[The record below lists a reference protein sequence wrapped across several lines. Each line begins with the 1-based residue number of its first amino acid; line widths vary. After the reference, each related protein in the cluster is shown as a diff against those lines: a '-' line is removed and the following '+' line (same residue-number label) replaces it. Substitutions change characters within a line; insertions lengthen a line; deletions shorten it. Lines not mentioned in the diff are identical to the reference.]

1 PIFVKSFYVHTS
13 NGDGNYQ
20 PDRLKITFS
29 EEGGVEHATT
39 PDSTARNDGW
49 SVIPC
54 PSRRKIERIELSIE
68 SNHDGGCD
76 CRVRNIAVEQLKG
89 VLEEDKKQIHLKSLA
104 KDFLK
109 IIPSVIL
116 GKDEKEEKPQL
127 IAEEKEG
134 IPPDCSVKCSSISLP
149 AHEIILRCRISNFD
163 KFWDDSARV
172 LDLSQYDDVSI
183 RGILMYVYSGCADL
197 IIASLLKSMAEVEDE
212 KCEDKADMVSSVS
225 SELLKKAI
233 KSTQHLYSIA
243 KDLGV
248 IGVLEFCHDFIA
260 RNLKPSELDIETVK
274 FVIETKSEILHE
286 IVAAFIL
293 HLPFPKMK
301 ALLAQIDDS
310 SVRKM
315 VELHLKSEIKVD
327 EDESAASSTG
337 EQDIIGDVIV
347 KPWDDFKEGMR
358 VHLRLSSLTNENLFY
373 GIGTISSISESD
385 VIVDFIDIKQVTIP

>member
-1 PIFVKSFYVHTS
+1 MLEFISFSSLSLSSMYPLSLDELSANSSTGSLGSLIDSNQSSYWQSNLSCPHKIFIKFSRPIFVKSFYVHTS

-134 IPPDCSVKCSSISLP
+134 IPPDCSVK
-149 AHEIILRCRISNFD
+149 
-163 KFWDDSARV
+163 
-172 LDLSQYDDVSI
+172 
-183 RGILMYVYSGCADL
+183 
-197 IIASLLKSMAEVEDE
+197 
-212 KCEDKADMVSSVS
+212 
-225 SELLKKAI
+225 
-233 KSTQHLYSIA
+233 
-243 KDLGV
+243 
-248 IGVLEFCHDFIA
+248 
-260 RNLKPSELDIETVK
+260 
-274 FVIETKSEILHE
+274 
-286 IVAAFIL
+286 
-293 HLPFPKMK
+293 
-301 ALLAQIDDS
+301 
-310 SVRKM
+310 
-315 VELHLKSEIKVD
+315 
-327 EDESAASSTG
+327 
-337 EQDIIGDVIV
+337 
-347 KPWDDFKEGMR
+347 
-358 VHLRLSSLTNENLFY
+358 
-373 GIGTISSISESD
+373 
-385 VIVDFIDIKQVTIP
+385 